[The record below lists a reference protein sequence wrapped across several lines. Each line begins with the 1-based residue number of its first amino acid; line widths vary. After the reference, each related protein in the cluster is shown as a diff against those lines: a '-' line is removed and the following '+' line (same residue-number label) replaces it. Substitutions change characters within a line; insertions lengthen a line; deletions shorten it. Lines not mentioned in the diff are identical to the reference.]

1 MRSRGKTLSG
11 IYTPKRLIDTSQE
24 KFKESAGLR
33 RWAEIE
39 NLKTAAS
46 AYSKVS
52 SIADLEQRIAEQ
64 SALSK
69 ESRERRNA
77 LERRMKSTAEII
89 KYAQQYKANRAYN
102 TAYRKSK
109 NSDEYFRRHE
119 TQLILYDGAKE
130 MLRRTKIDPRTLDLD
145 KLRADF
151 SKMEQQKK
159 ELLQTCQSAEK
170 EVRQMEREREKLEQY
185 LSAEQA
191 DISSQKRR
199 KEPSR

>member
-1 MRSRGKTLSG
+1 M
-11 IYTPKRLIDTSQE
+11 
-24 KFKESAGLR
+24 ESAGLK

-64 SALSK
+64 SALSR

-77 LERRMKSTAEII
+77 LERRMKSMAEII
-89 KYAQQYKANRAYN
+89 KYAEQYKANRAYN

-109 NSDEYFRRHE
+109 NPDEYFRRHE

-130 MLRRTKIDPRTLDLD
+130 MLRRAKLDPRTLDLD

-151 SKMEQQKK
+151 SKMELQKK
-159 ELLQTCQSAEK
+159 ELLQACQSAEK
-170 EVRQMEREREKLEQY
+170 EVKQMERELEKLEQY

-191 DISSQKRR
+191 DISSQKRK